1 MEVLFTKKGY
11 QYFLGLFT
19 IIIIILV
26 ITYIFE
32 LSYGKKFSSPNNHY
46 KVFIKN
52 NGAFLFGSHDI
63 VIYAK
68 DRWTVFK
75 YNTDIANDGKTLN
88 ASNYNVEWSEDI
100 AYITL
105 SGEDQDDE
113 DLMVDFKNKTIKHR
127 KMNYKV
133 ISTNEEVSKEYF
145 DDEYGKSELIS
156 HNIKILDENNNNV
169 LPYNIA
175 ALIRTLKYEQ
185 EDGIAKIKW
194 YSEGCATVYKNSNMT
209 LIDCPY
215 NYNSKNE
222 KDYENLPY
230 NSHRYIVAPADY
242 QYEYD
247 LCISK

>member
-1 MEVLFTKKGY
+1 MENFMKKEVTI
-11 QYFLGLFT
+11 FLSIFT
-19 IIIIILV
+19 ILAIILV
-26 ITYIFE
+26 IPYIFE
-32 LSYGKKFSSPNNHY
+32 LSYGKKFSSPDNHY

-68 DRWTVFK
+68 DRWTVFE
-75 YNTDIANDGKTLN
+75 YNTDIANDGKPLN
-88 ASNYNVEWSEDI
+88 SSNYNVEWTEDI

-133 ISTNEEVSKEYF
+133 IRTNKEVLKEYF
-145 DDEYGKSELIS
+145 DDEYGKSELIF

-169 LPYNIA
+169 LPNNISY
-175 ALIRTLKYEQ
+175 LIRTLKYEK
-185 EDGIAKIKW
+185 EDGTAEIKW
-194 YSEGCATVYKNSNMT
+194 YSEGDATVYKNSNMT

-230 NSHRYIVAPADY
+230 NSHRYIVAPAN
-242 QYEYD
+242 YEYKYD